1 MPTASVVEQRRRLV
15 AGWAALAG
23 VTGRAGPGTEQD
35 RAMQQ
40 HPNVQAVQDALDKA
54 DARDGS
60 GQPCRIRTLPD
71 AVHTAAAAAA
81 ALDVEVGQIA
91 NSLIF
96 NADGAPLLV
105 LTSGAHRVDTAR
117 LAADLKV
124 GSLKRATPEFVRE
137 HTGQPIG
144 GVAPLGH
151 PRPVRTL
158 VDTALGAYPEIWAAG
173 GVPRAVFPTT
183 HAELL
188 RITEGAAAEVT

>member
-1 MPTASVVEQRRRLV
+1 
-15 AGWAALAG
+15 
-23 VTGRAGPGTEQD
+23 
-35 RAMQQ
+35 MQS
-40 HPNVQAVQDALDKA
+40 HPNVRAVQDALENA

-60 GQPCRIRTLPD
+60 GDPARVRILPD

-81 ALDVEVGQIA
+81 ALGVEVGQIA

-96 NADGAPLLV
+96 DADGEPLLV

-117 LAADLKV
+117 VAADLGV
-124 GSLKRATPEFVRE
+124 TALRRATPEFVRE

-151 PRPVRTL
+151 PKPVRTL
-158 VDTALGAYPEIWAAG
+158 VDTALRGYDEVWAAG

-188 RITEGAAAEVT
+188 RITAGRPAEVA